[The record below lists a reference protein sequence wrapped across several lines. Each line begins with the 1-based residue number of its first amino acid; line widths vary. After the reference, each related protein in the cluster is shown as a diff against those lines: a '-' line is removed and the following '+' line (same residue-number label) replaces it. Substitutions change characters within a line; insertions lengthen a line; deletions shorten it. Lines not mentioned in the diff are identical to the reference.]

1 MQSPVVA
8 EARTVPRA
16 EIDGEI
22 RAVRIGMLYQ
32 QTPTVLVVNV
42 LNAVLVASVLVQSGE
57 GADWFVWL
65 ALIVLLAIVRTAFWV
80 SYRRHAGGA
89 SSAARWAHLATI
101 ASTLSGILWGVG
113 CALLFPDGI
122 VEQTFL
128 AFVIGGMCAG
138 ALVTLCHHAPA
149 LLGYVLCATLPL
161 ASRYFMVGSPLYIAM
176 AGMIIVF
183 AAAVSIAGVTFS
195 RSLAEGL
202 RSRFEL
208 ADTARTLT
216 DVNARLQ
223 TEVAQ
228 HRVTEERLQQAQ
240 KMEAIGQLTGG
251 IAHDF
256 NNLLTAVIGHLEM
269 GLLKSGGEGDVA
281 RALRGALA
289 AADRGATLTQRL
301 LAFARRQHLNPK
313 TTDVSA
319 LVRDVE
325 ALLTQTLGP
334 SIRLTIDAAP
344 ELWPAR
350 IDQHQLELAILNL
363 AINARD
369 AMPAG
374 GNLRIG
380 LRNGQADTERAGE
393 LSPGDYVVVSVVDT
407 GTGMDEATLA
417 RVFEPFFTTKGVGR
431 GSGLGLPMVQGFALQ
446 SGGAVFITS
455 VASQGTTVE
464 LWLPRADTTAGRSQ
478 KPAAAAALPGAAS
491 ARIVVCDDDADVRA
505 FVAAY
510 LRDGGHA
517 VWEADDPAAALQVL
531 EQERPIDLLVVDY
544 AMPGMSG
551 AVLAARAQERQP
563 SLKILVMTGHAE
575 ALSGGGIPGEAL
587 LAKPFK
593 PAELTKRIAEAL
605 PSRTRSPAR
614 G

>member
-1 MQSPVVA
+1 VSRVDI
-8 EARTVPRA
+8 E
-16 EIDGEI
+16 GEI
-22 RAVRIGMLYQ
+22 RAARIGVLYQ
-32 QTPTVLVVNV
+32 QTPTVIVVNV
-42 LNAVLVASVLVQSGE
+42 LNAALVALVLVQRGE
-57 GADWFVWL
+57 PAYWYVWL
-65 ALIVLLAIVRTAFWV
+65 TLIAVLSIARAGLWV
-80 SYRRHAGGA
+80 SYRRSVRAA
-89 SSAARWAHLATI
+89 SSAARWARMSTI
-101 ASTLSGILWGVG
+101 ASTLSGILWGIG

-138 ALVTLCHHAPA
+138 ALVTLCYHAPA
-149 LLGYVLCATLPL
+149 LLGYVLPATLPMAL
-161 ASRYFMVGSPLYIAM
+161 RYVMEGSPLYMAM
-176 AGMIIVF
+176 AGMIVVF
-183 AAAVSIAGVTFS
+183 AAAVSIAAVNFS
-195 RSLAEGL
+195 RSLADGL

-208 ADTARTLT
+208 ADNARTLT

-228 HRVTEERLQQAQ
+228 HRLTAERLHQAQ

-269 GLLKSGGEGDVA
+269 GLLKSGSEGDVA
-281 RALRGALA
+281 KALRGALV

-334 SIRLTIDAAP
+334 SVRLAIDAAP

-369 AMPAG
+369 AMPSG
-374 GNLRIG
+374 GSVRID

-393 LSPGDYVVVSVVDT
+393 LAPGDYVVVSVVDT
-407 GTGMDEATLA
+407 GTGMDQATLA

-431 GSGLGLPMVQGFALQ
+431 GSGLGLSMVQGFAVQ
-446 SGGAVFITS
+446 SGGAAFITS
-455 VASQGTTVE
+455 VLSQGTTVE

-478 KPAAAAALPGAAS
+478 KPAVPAALPGTAS
-491 ARIVVCDDDADVRA
+491 ARIVVCDDDADVRG
-505 FVAAY
+505 FVATY
-510 LRDGGHA
+510 LRDGGHT
-517 VWEADDPAAALQVL
+517 VWEADNPAAALQVL

-544 AMPGMSG
+544 AMPDMSG

-575 ALSGGGIPGEAL
+575 ALSGGGIPGEPL

-593 PAELTKRIAEAL
+593 PTELTKRIAEAL
-605 PSRTRSPAR
+605 RARTRSPVQ

>member
-1 MQSPVVA
+1 MVVA
-8 EARTVPRA
+8 EAHAVSRA
-16 EIDGEI
+16 DIEGQV
-22 RAVRIGMLYQ
+22 RAARIGVLYQ
-32 QTPTVLVVNV
+32 QTPIVVVVNV
-42 LNAVLVASVLVQSGE
+42 LNAALVALVLVQRGE
-57 GADWFVWL
+57 PAYWYVWL
-65 ALIVLLAIVRTAFWV
+65 GLIVLLAIARGASWI
-80 SYRRHAGGA
+80 SYRRRAGDA
-89 SSAARWAHLATI
+89 SSATRWAIRATYF
-101 ASTLSGILWGVG
+101 STLSGILWGVG

-138 ALVTLCHHAPA
+138 ALVTLCYHAPA
-149 LLGYVLCATLPL
+149 LLGYVLPATLPIAL
-161 ASRYFMVGSPLYIAM
+161 RYFMEGSPLYMAM
-176 AGMIIVF
+176 AAMILVF
-183 AAAVSIAGVTFS
+183 AAAVTLAALNFS

-202 RSRFEL
+202 RLRFEL
-208 ADTARTLT
+208 ADSARTLT
-216 DVNARLQ
+216 EVNARLQ
-223 TEVAQ
+223 TEMAQ
-228 HRVTEERLQQAQ
+228 HRVTEERLRQAQ

-256 NNLLTAVIGHLEM
+256 NNLLTALIGHLEM
-269 GLLKSGGEGDVA
+269 GLLKSGSDGDVA
-281 RALRGALA
+281 KALRGALA

-301 LAFARRQHLNPK
+301 LSFARRQHLNPK
-313 TTDVSA
+313 TTDVGA

-350 IDQHQLELAILNL
+350 IDQHQLELAVLNL

-374 GNLRIG
+374 GNLCIG
-380 LRNGQADTERAGE
+380 LRNGRADTERAGE
-393 LSPGDYVVVSVVDT
+393 LSPGDYVVASVVDT

-431 GSGLGLPMVQGFALQ
+431 GSGLGLSMVQGFAVQ
-446 SGGAVFITS
+446 SGGAAFIAS
-455 VASQGTTVE
+455 VPSHGTTVE

-478 KPAAAAALPGAAS
+478 KPAALSAPPGTAS

-505 FVAAY
+505 FVATF
-510 LRDGGHA
+510 LRDGGHT
-517 VWEADDPAAALQVL
+517 VWEADNPAAALHVL

-544 AMPGMSG
+544 AMPDMSG
-551 AVLAARAQERQP
+551 AALAARAQERQP
-563 SLKILVMTGHAE
+563 NLKVLLMTGHAE
-575 ALSGGGIPGEAL
+575 ALSGGGVPGEPL

-593 PAELTKRIAEAL
+593 PSELTKRIAEAL
-605 PSRTRSPAR
+605 PARARSSVQ